1 MIIKHSSVFLTI
13 VVLMMFTNLAI
24 AENQNTVEKK
34 QSTSI
39 TSSTQQTSQH
49 SDYSIIK
56 EEKKSEQPE
65 PNKSSKPNMAD
76 YCRKHTC

>member
-1 MIIKHSSVFLTI
+1 MTIKYSLAFLTI
-13 VVLMMFTNLAI
+13 VVPITLTNLAI

-39 TSSTQQTSQH
+39 TNSTQQTSQH
-49 SDYSIIK
+49 SQHSIIK
-56 EEKKSEQPE
+56 AKKSEQSE
-65 PNKSSKPNMAD
+65 LNKSSKPNMAD